1 MDSEA
6 TALENEPLVAP
17 TRLRRWWESRI
28 GYRMFCEIGLLYGLF
43 FVYKLVRH
51 SAGSRVSSAFEHGKE
66 IVHLEQV
73 LGIFTEVEL
82 QQLALSSEWFVKFLN
97 QYYLLGHFSAAMIT
111 FVWLYTRHPVG
122 YAKCRRVLI
131 TLTLLGL
138 LVHIAYPLAPP
149 RMLSD
154 IGFVDT
160 AKVFGPDTYGENSSF
175 RALANQFAA
184 MPSMHFGWAA
194 LIGWAAMRHARSRFR
209 AIVLLHPVLTLAA
222 IVLTA
227 NHYWLDAVVAAAL
240 LWVAFRIDP
249 WVSRLRFRRIGRQ
262 SMASRSHGMER
273 AAV

>member
-1 MDSEA
+1 MNSA
-6 TALENEPLVAP
+6 TATLENESLVVP

-28 GYRMFCEIGLLYGLF
+28 GYRLFFEIGLLYGLF

-51 SAGSRVSSAFEHGKE
+51 SAGSRVSSAFENGKE

-82 QQLALSSEWFVKFLN
+82 QRLALSSQGFVKFLN

-111 FVWLYTRHPVG
+111 FLWMYTRHPAG
-122 YAKCRRVLI
+122 YAKIRRVLI

-138 LVHIAYPLAPP
+138 AVHIAYPLAPP
-149 RMLSD
+149 RMLTD

-184 MPSMHFGWAA
+184 MPSMHFGWAV
-194 LIGWAAMRHARSRFR
+194 LIAWGAVRYSRSRFR
-209 AIVLLHPVLTLAA
+209 ALVVLHPVLTLAA

-227 NHYWLDAVVAAAL
+227 NHYWLDAVVAAVL
-240 LWVAFRIDP
+240 LVVAFRIDP
-249 WVSRLRFRRIGRQ
+249 WVSRLRFRRIGRHT
-262 SMASRSHGMER
+262 MPSRSHGMER